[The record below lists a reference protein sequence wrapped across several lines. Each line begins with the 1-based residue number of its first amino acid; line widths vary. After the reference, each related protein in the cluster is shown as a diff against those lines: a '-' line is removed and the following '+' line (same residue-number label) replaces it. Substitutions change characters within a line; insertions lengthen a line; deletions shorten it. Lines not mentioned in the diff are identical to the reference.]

1 MFYKIGF
8 TFFQIPF
15 NQCIVM
21 YQTVQFLFYVE
32 LAFKHSGGQHAEK
45 EFRIH
50 IVFLVYMLQL
60 VNPILHLVHLLYLMN
75 VEVQRVNL
83 IPDVLRLLHMCMLDF
98 KNAFGMVDF
107 VLSTP
112 NCPLSVR

>member
-1 MFYKIGF
+1 
-8 TFFQIPF
+8 
-15 NQCIVM
+15 M

-83 IPDVLRLLHMCMLDF
+83 IPYVLRLLHMCMLDF

-107 VLSTP
+107 VYQLLTVLCRYVEYIP
-112 NCPLSVR
+112 AKYDINCGY